1 MRLSIITINYNNY
14 DGLEK
19 TINSVVSQ
27 IFKDFEW
34 IVIDGGSTDGSR
46 ELLEQYSSCFSYWVS
61 EPDKGIY
68 NAMNK
73 GIKKSHGD
81 YLLFL
86 NSGDWLSS
94 PTSLDESINN
104 QIDADVLYGNVQFF
118 KDDVKVGER
127 VYDDA
132 LSLKYVID
140 NSLAHNCSFIKRE
153 LIASIGYSEHYKIVS
168 DKEFFLKQMLANK
181 QFVHVNKFVS
191 CFSLDGI
198 SSTNLEL
205 ALKEKQTMI
214 KTIVPKC
221 VLRDCEIIDR
231 LIESKEKFTNQA
243 VEIDSFYKRGG
254 LYKKSVAGLIR
265 AFRLF
270 SGLSKK

>member
-1 MRLSIITINYNNY
+1 MRLSIITVNLNNR

-19 TINSVVSQ
+19 TINSVVAQ
-27 IFKDFEW
+27 TFKDFEW

-46 ELLEQYSSCFSYWVS
+46 ELIEQNAGHFSYWVS

-73 GIKKSHGD
+73 GIKKAKGN

-86 NSGDWLSS
+86 NSGDWLISS
-94 PTSLDESINN
+94 ISLDESINN
-104 QIDADVLYGNVQFF
+104 QLDADVLYGNVQFF
-118 KDDVKVGER
+118 KDGVKVGER

-132 LSLKYVID
+132 LSLKFVID

-153 LIASIGYSEHYKIVS
+153 LLASQGYNECYRIVS

-181 QFVHVNKFVS
+181 QFVHINSFVS
-191 CFSLDGI
+191 CFSMDGI
-198 SSTNLEL
+198 SSTNVEL
-205 ALKEKQTMI
+205 ALKEKKMMI
-214 KTIVPKC
+214 NAIVPKYY
-221 VLRDCEIIDR
+221 LYDCETMDR
-231 LIESKEKFTNQA
+231 LIESKKKISNQA
-243 VEIDSFYKRGG
+243 IEIDSFYKRGG
-254 LYKKSVAGLIR
+254 LYKKSIAGLIR
-265 AFRLF
+265 TLRLL